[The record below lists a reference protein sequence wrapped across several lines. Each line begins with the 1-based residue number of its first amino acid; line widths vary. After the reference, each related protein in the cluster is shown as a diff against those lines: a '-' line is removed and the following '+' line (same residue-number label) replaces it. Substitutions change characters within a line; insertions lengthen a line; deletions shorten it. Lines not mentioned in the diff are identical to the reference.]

1 MRSTKL
7 KPLDQQVIVITGA
20 SSGIGLATAILAA
33 ERGAKVVLAARSE
46 ATLAAVVEQINASG
60 GDSIFISCDVSSA
73 TQIEQLVKRTLDHYG
88 RIDTW
93 VNNAGVTIYGRLDEV
108 SEGDS
113 RELFNTNFWG
123 VYHGALAVLPH
134 LKRHGGALIN
144 LGSKSSEANVPYQGM
159 YSASQL
165 AIKGFI
171 DALRLEIEELDHSP
185 VTITLIE
192 HNFTNTPFRQHA
204 KNEMSSKPKIPEPL
218 DDPKDVAEA
227 ILAAATSSTHSKK
240 VRGVSKNETAAKI
253 TSKQIL
259 GEKPRNAEGCL
270 LRASEFV
277 SGAGNVYGIRRK
289 HDARRNSGIKVILKP

>member
-1 MRSTKL
+1 M
-7 KPLDQQVIVITGA
+7 DQQVIVITGA

-73 TQIEQLVKRTLDHYG
+73 TQVEQLVKRTLDHYG

-144 LGSKSSEANVPYQGM
+144 LGSESSEAIVPYQGM
-159 YSASQL
+159 YFASQL

-171 DALRLEIEELDHSP
+171 DALQLEVEKLDHSP
-185 VTITLIE
+185 VMITLIQ
-192 HNFTNTPFRQHA
+192 HNLTNTPLRQHA
-204 KNEMSSKPKIPEPL
+204 KNEMSSKPKMPAPL

-227 ILAAATSSTHSKK
+227 ILAAATSSTPIKK

-253 TSKQIL
+253 TSKQTL

-289 HDARRNSGIKVILKP
+289 HDARRHGGIKVFLKP